1 MFGTWEW
8 ADTWWRHFGEGGELR
23 TRLVPG
29 KAILPLY
36 VSRTGPFRL
45 LRFIGHGHADELG
58 PVGGPDDREAAAGA
72 LREALADDGHHLFSA
87 RTFRPDGVLCCP
99 RRSSSGRAAPCSS

>member
-36 VSRTGPFRL
+36 VSRTGRSRL
-45 LRFIGHGHADELG
+45 LRFIGHGH
-58 PVGGPDDREAAAGA
+58 VDD
-72 LREALADDGHHLFSA
+72 SA
-87 RTFRPDGVLCCP
+87 PSRGRTTG
-99 RRSSSGRAAPCSS
+99 RRRRAPA